1 MVYKIFFG
9 NLQKY
14 ILLTMNILKYSIPFL
29 ILGSLLVCC
38 ATYTPKKVTTH
49 KEEPVVIANDSL
61 AYEITIIDIGFNLYL
76 NSIAKPVG
84 FYSQSYL
91 ENRNIFY
98 VTEWNN
104 RVRNPQQYNR
114 NIYENIIDYQS
125 NIDYGYDVNYKLF
138 NYFEFA
144 QQKYQ
149 MNLGVSGK
157 FNR

>member
-1 MVYKIFFG
+1 MS
-9 NLQKY
+9 
-14 ILLTMNILKYSIPFL
+14 ILKYIFTFL
-29 ILGSLLVCC
+29 ILGNLVASC
-38 ATYTPKKVTTH
+38 ATYTSPKKTTV

-76 NSIAKPVG
+76 NTIAKPVG

-104 RVRNPQQYNR
+104 RVRNPTQYNR
-114 NIYENIIDYQS
+114 NIYENTIDYQS
-125 NIDYGYDVNYKLF
+125 NIDYGYEVNYKLF

-144 QQKYQ
+144 QQKYNI
-149 MNLGVSGK
+149 NLGVSGK